1 MIRDWLWVLFLGGGV
16 VVGGEAVKIPEIPLV
31 HRTLANG
38 LEFYASADRS
48 TPTVAISVWYHVGSK
63 DDPEGRSGFAH
74 LFEHLMFKG
83 TKWTPPETIDRF
95 TEDVGGSNNAYTSDD
110 VTVYHEVVPS
120 NHLERLIWAEADRM
134 SGLTVDDK
142 NFRSEREVVKQ
153 EYLQRVEAPPYG
165 LFGEL
170 VIQKSFVEHP
180 YRRPTIGNISELN
193 AATLEDV
200 RKFHATYYRPDNA
213 TLVVVGDFEIG
224 QLNGW
229 VDGYFG
235 RVPKPAGEVPR
246 VKVKE
251 PRRVKGEKL
260 VEYSSRVPLPAVG
273 VTYLGPAARSDEALA
288 LEVGQEILAG
298 GESSRLY
305 QRLVYATQLAQ
316 SVEFSGDL
324 REDVGLLFFELVVGS
339 GKSVKGAERELFA
352 EIEKIATLPV
362 SAGELRKAKNRLITA
377 RLRERETCAGRA
389 EAIGRAAVILGDAGR
404 VNEEVSRLE
413 GVTAA
418 EVLGVMRGVFTG
430 ENRLTLEYLPE
441 AMKGAKE

>member
-1 MIRDWLWVLFLGGGV
+1 MIGDWLWILLLGGGV
-16 VVGGEAVKIPEIPLV
+16 AFGGETVKIPEIPLV

-38 LEFYASADRS
+38 LEFYASVDRS

-63 DDPEGRSGFAH
+63 DDPEERSGFAH

-134 SGLTVDDK
+134 SGLTIDDK
-142 NFRSEREVVKQ
+142 NFRSERDVVKQ
-153 EYLQRVEAPPYG
+153 EYLQRVESPPYG
-165 LFGEL
+165 VFGEE
-170 VIQKSFVEHP
+170 VIKKSFVEHP

-213 TLVVVGDFEIG
+213 TLVVVGDFDLG

-229 VDGYFG
+229 VDAYFG
-235 RVPKPAGEVPR
+235 RVTKPAGEVPR
-246 VKVKE
+246 VRVKE
-251 PRRVKGEKL
+251 PRRVKGKRL
-260 VEYSSRVPLPAVG
+260 VEYSSRVPLPAVA
-273 VTYLGPAARSDEALA
+273 VTYLGPAARSEEAVA
-288 LEVGQEILAG
+288 VEVGQEILAG

-352 EIEKIATLPV
+352 EIERIATLPV
-362 SAGELRKAKNRLITA
+362 SSEELRKAKNRLITA

-404 VNEEVSRLE
+404 VNEEVSRLQ

-418 EVLGVMRGVFTG
+418 EVLGVMRGVFTK

-441 AMKGAKE
+441 SMKGAKE